1 MGNLKL
7 AINEETWDRIWS
19 SIKQILH
26 IWSFFFWLFIL
37 AVTCFVV
44 VFFVDVVA
52 VVVLVVVVVFVFT
65 LYIYILCFSIGNYKG
80 FMGIRYKG

>member
-1 MGNLKL
+1 MKKHGIGFGAASNKYC
-7 AINEETWDRIWS
+7 T
-19 SIKQILH
+19 
-26 IWSFFFWLFIL
+26 FGVFFWLFIL

-65 LYIYILCFSIGNYKG
+65 LYIYIVF
-80 FMGIRYKG
+80 